1 MCEVGLPRALGWP
14 TSPRLIRLR
23 LNGPLSSGQWLTLE
37 NARLNENTTTPTRKG
52 STPIK
57 VWVLPEEKRAID
69 VAARQCGMST
79 SAYLRAIGLSLPVK
93 SVLDQ
98 EAVADLVKVNADQG
112 RLGGLL
118 KLWLTNDEK
127 LRNQRWILEQ
137 HIHGLLKEIQAAQ
150 ALLLETVRR
159 I

>member
-1 MCEVGLPRALGWP
+1 M
-14 TSPRLIRLR
+14 S
-23 LNGPLSSGQWLTLE
+23 
-37 NARLNENTTTPTRKG
+37 TPDASTEPVPAATRKG
-52 STPIK
+52 SPPIY
-57 VWVLPEEKRAID
+57 VWVLPEEKQAIETK
-69 VAARQCGMST
+69 ARQCGLST

-118 KLWLTNDEK
+118 KMWLTNDEK

-137 HIHGLLKEIQAAQ
+137 NIHALLKEIQATQ
-150 ALLLETVRR
+150 ALLLDTVRR
-159 I
+159 L

>member
-1 MCEVGLPRALGWP
+1 
-14 TSPRLIRLR
+14 
-23 LNGPLSSGQWLTLE
+23 
-37 NARLNENTTTPTRKG
+37 
-52 STPIK
+52 
-57 VWVLPEEKRAID
+57 VLPEEKRVID

-79 SAYLRAIGLSLPVK
+79 SAYLRAIGLGLPVK